1 MCKSNDGERVD
12 NIVHDVFPSY
22 GSGLRRGVMDA
33 SSGGE
38 RVMVSQ
44 PTTS

>member
-1 MCKSNDGERVD
+1 MRKSNDRERVD
-12 NIVHDVFPSY
+12 NTIHDVFPSY
-22 GSGLRRGVMDA
+22 RSGLRRGVMDA

-38 RVMVSQ
+38 RMMVSQ